1 MMVLDL
7 SSLLKQSQ
15 ELQSQIDFCDLMAQ
29 KFASHDR
36 DVSTMYQSIAT
47 TLRNLETPSSQTT
60 TTDDRADYNQQ
71 EESQLDT
78 TATESHESDAGLGK
92 GYPKHAET
100 RSQC

>member
-29 KFASHDR
+29 KFAGHDR

-60 TTDDRADYNQQ
+60 STDDR
-71 EESQLDT
+71 
-78 TATESHESDAGLGK
+78 
-92 GYPKHAET
+92 ET
-100 RSQC
+100 YQTQSK